1 MNRKTY
7 LFAGLVVVALAL
19 GACAPSEPDEIKLGF
34 MGPLTGGAAFIG
46 VEQLEFAKVAVEIFN
61 EETGL
66 NVQIVEGDTMIDPDE
81 GKLVAERFF
90 PDDAILVVVGPAGS
104 QVCEAT
110 QPLFEEAGLAHITP
124 SCTRTSLT
132 DPGTATFFRPIPTD
146 ADQGPTVAA
155 YMAEELGASTVF
167 LVDDQSSYATG
178 LSDEVAASLAGMG
191 VAVVGTESVTQEE
204 TDFSS
209 LATAIVA
216 EDPDLVFF
224 PSQIEAQMSNLI
236 VSLRGQGW
244 EGTYFLPD
252 GGFGV
257 GWVEA
262 AGDAAEGTW
271 ITFFAPDPN
280 NVASMAPY
288 NEKFV
293 ANTGDEFGAFGGA
306 GAMATEVALAA
317 ISACNDANDL
327 TRECVITELGATNIA
342 STILEIPVSFNA
354 NNQNA
359 QGQFSIFQVQD
370 GAIVLVRP

>member
-19 GACAPSEPDEIKLGF
+19 GACAPSEPEEIKLGF

-81 GKLVAERFF
+81 GKIVAERLI
-90 PDDAILVVVGPAGS
+90 PDENIFVVVGPAGS

-110 QPLFEEAGLAHITP
+110 MPLFEEAGLAHITP
-124 SCTRTSLT
+124 SCTKTSLT
-132 DPGTATFFRPIPTD
+132 APGNLTFFRPIPTD
-146 ADQGPTVAA
+146 ADQGPTVAT
-155 YMAEELGASTVF
+155 YMTEELGASSVY

-178 LSDEVAASLAGMG
+178 LNIEVAASLAGMG
-191 VAVVGTESVTQEE
+191 VAVVGTDSVTQEE

-216 EDPDLVFF
+216 EDPDIVFF
-224 PSQIEAQMSNLI
+224 PSQIEAQMASLI
-236 VSLRGQGW
+236 AALRGQGW
-244 EGTYFLPD
+244 DGTYFLPD
-252 GGFGV
+252 GGFGT

-288 NEKFV
+288 NELFT
-293 ANTGDEFGAFGGA
+293 ANVGDEFGAFGGA
-306 GAMATEVALAA
+306 AAMTTQVALEA
-317 ISACNDANDL
+317 IRACNDADDL
-327 TRECVITELGATNIA
+327 TRECVIDELRAINIP
-342 STILEIPVSFNA
+342 STILEVPVSFNSD
-354 NNQNA
+354 
-359 QGQFSIFQVQD
+359 GQAEEGRFSIFQVQD